1 MPTKP
6 TTDDQFEYT
15 TKAGK
20 TITLPRFQGCVN
32 AGVIRRIRYQSE
44 GQQFFTIL
52 EKVADDDTLELI
64 DELSGDEFA
73 EFRKAWYKHSGISLG
88 E

>member
-1 MPTKP
+1 MATKP
-6 TTDDQFEYT
+6 TTDDQFVYT

-52 EKVADDDTLELI
+52 EKVADDGTLELI
-64 DELSGDEFA
+64 DELSGDEFTD
-73 EFRKAWYKHSGISLG
+73 FRKAWYEHSGISLG